1 MAEKSTF
8 FQTTLTFV
16 TDTFGTTM
24 LDKVGNFMNEIAPI
38 FEICFGIFLLLWV
51 FHFWANGSFTEMG
64 IDFIKKCIAW
74 SFIIALAV
82 NIDTYMKVA
91 KLIYDLDADVVGLF
105 SGKPYDGN
113 VLDIVMDEFNELDD
127 KLWADFHTMDWMDKI
142 GWATTYGLNSLCL
155 HIFGGIFLLV
165 CFASYL
171 MHKLLLVLA
180 LLVGPL
186 FIGFGLFQNTRQ
198 YMLNWINQCAGLIL
212 TTVFIA
218 LVGEFQIAY
227 LNKIKPTSQGLMVIS
242 EVALFNTS
250 LISGTILF
258 CVLIWNVPSLA
269 NALTGGGASAGG
281 LSFAKGMAS
290 GGVAAGGKAGIVTGK
305 GIGKAGKWAWNKTV
319 GRNSVTGS

>member
-16 TDTFGTTM
+16 TDTFGITM
-24 LDKVGNFMNEIAPI
+24 LDKVGNFMSGIAPI

-113 VLDIVMDEFNELDD
+113 VLDIVMDDFN
-127 KLWADFHTMDWMDKI
+127 KI
-142 GWATTYGLNSLCL
+142 QEDTNEVFKAYNPLQKAGHAFQYVSQWIAL
-155 HIFGGIFLLV
+155 HFFGGIFLII

-171 MHKLLLVLA
+171 MHKLLLVLS

-212 TTVFIA
+212 TTVFIG

-227 LNKIKPTSQGLMVIS
+227 LDKIKPNIETWDIS
-242 EVALFNTS
+242 DLALFNTS
-250 LISGTILF
+250 LMLGSILF
-258 CVLIWNVPSLA
+258 GVLIWNVPNLA

-281 LSFAKGMAS
+281 MSFAKGMAGGYAS
-290 GGVAAGGKAGIVTGK
+290 GAIKGYNKGKAAV
-305 GIGKAGKWAWNKTV
+305 KWGMSKIA